1 MKRWIYTIAG
11 IFFLI
16 TAIAVVFFYSEIN
29 KKVNYHKIIEIKRGV
44 PLKASLSTLP
54 ISDSFV
60 FKVYLKYR
68 NEGKGIKAGYYE
80 LKGQMSMKELIDVLE
95 SGKDKVFKLTIP
107 EGYSIAEIAEL
118 LEKNGRIDKDKF
130 YKEFNGIE
138 FPYPTPDGNF
148 EGYLYPETYYI
159 PENYNERLII
169 RTLLREFLKKF
180 PPEKY
185 EDKDEFYQKLIMAS
199 ILEREAKLDEE
210 KPLMASVFYNRLKKK
225 MTLSSDATVN
235 FLYDYK
241 KRRMYYKDLEIDS
254 PYNTYKYKG
263 LPPGPISNPSVV
275 SVEAAYNPADTDYLF
290 FVATGDGG
298 HFFSKGAMRISAREF
313 ELLVKETHLHE
324 IEEFQRKNKEN
335 K

>member
-138 FPYPTPDGNF
+138 FPYPT
-148 EGYLYPETYYI
+148 

-298 HFFSKGAMRISAREF
+298 HFFSKTY
-313 ELLVKETHLHE
+313 KEHL
-324 IEEFQRKNKEN
+324 EFQRKNKEN